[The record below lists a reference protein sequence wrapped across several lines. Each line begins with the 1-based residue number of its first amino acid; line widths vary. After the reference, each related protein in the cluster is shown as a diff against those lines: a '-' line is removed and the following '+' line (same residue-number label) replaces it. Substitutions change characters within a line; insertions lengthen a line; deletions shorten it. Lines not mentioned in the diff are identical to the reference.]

1 LRPRNINEGFA
12 EAVSSPQVTTAGTR
26 FVFGAVPELLAVPP
40 GTGSGVVGHLE
51 SHGGMEETRMDLSH
65 LEEGSGRSMP
75 STPHQVSPL
84 EEMPVSVAPEEPSGV
99 AHQPTSEEQA
109 DFEGGPDRDG
119 DADAELD
126 LLADDDHGAEDLSM
140 THAATSSD
148 QDLSTNAGNEEV
160 PSLEAGAQDLSQPE
174 TAPPPV
180 SQPSAPNIRPQM
192 R

>member
-1 LRPRNINEGFA
+1 MSTLVPSTPVLLRPRNINEGFA

-26 FVFGAVPELLAVPP
+26 FVFGAVP
-40 GTGSGVVGHLE
+40 
-51 SHGGMEETRMDLSH
+51 
-65 LEEGSGRSMP
+65 
-75 STPHQVSPL
+75 
-84 EEMPVSVAPEEPSGV
+84 EPSGV

-126 LLADDDHGAEDLSM
+126 LLADDDHGAEDLSL